1 MTAPATKPD
10 RDPEIG
16 ALRTE
21 LRWILGFLAALLLA
35 MNAKLYGIV

>member
-1 MTAPATKPD
+1 MTAPATKD
-10 RDPEIG
+10 ARDSEIG